1 MKIMKILLISGLAVT
16 MLCTTAFA
24 TEVETELNDPNM
36 VETTEIKNTFGNFW
50 AKSAHAIH
58 DFFKSHWRNLIFS
71 ERRINY
77 GNKHLFQ

>member
-36 VETTEIKNTFGNFW
+36 VETTEIKNQIEIQAKTENLGDENFTV
-50 AKSAHAIH
+50 I
-58 DFFKSHWRNLIFS
+58 S
-71 ERRINY
+71 EEASV
-77 GNKHLFQ
+77 